1 MALPYLPGNSFNKS
15 LGKEKFHKS
24 HHFDYCNDVSMLV
37 GEQKPGIGGELLLG
51 QKKQP
56 KHSVFPKGE
65 GSNAPAWVAFDRQVL
80 CFQAYFQ
87 EAVHE
92 KREEQY
98 RIRGCK
104 IYFYLEDD
112 SIQVIEP
119 QVKNS
124 GIPQGTLIRR
134 HRIPLPAPRD
144 DEYYTVEHFNVGN
157 ELILYGRKFKL
168 TDCDVFTKNF
178 LRKLGVRV
186 NTPDT
191 VPKDPYSNLRNEM
204 EESMQA
210 LRPYERTDTLKQF
223 LDHDRHVLRFECYWD
238 DADSM
243 FGDTREMVLHYF
255 LADDT
260 IEIREVIPPNSGR
273 DAVPVFLKRA
283 RLPKSAPLPLRQP
296 GEKTDR
302 TVLNVFGPMGHGG
315 RYILDSL
322 KTGAVYEDFYTS
334 ADLVIGAVVNVWGR
348 KLVLC
353 GCDNFTKEYYKTKFG
368 LNDSFTPIKY
378 KADPEM
384 KVPRPMPPYNGFG
397 SEEDSLCSC
406 MGLIPKPPQRDFIKF
421 MEKDRHGLESNVLRL
436 VAYMATDNPI
446 DKDRKFIVSYFL
458 SDDTISFFEP
468 PQRNSGII
476 GGKFL
481 ERGRIKQPNQD
492 LFKSEM
498 SEYFTAADLFVGA
511 KVVFNNFDFVITDAD
526 EYAFRYMEQHSNE
539 FPQANLS
546 LILEKMRKATKE
558 KSKDVK
564 EFFVLNDPD
573 SSGTIRYESL
583 RNMLAQMGSF
593 SEHEIMT
600 VGRHY
605 AHREPEEVD
614 MQLILAVAQEKL
626 KKKNFED
633 FVRLQEA
640 FSFEDCGNTG
650 KLAAGELRTICRAFK
665 FPLPEDVLQLLM
677 KKLSCEGRVDY
688 NNFVSKLNWR
698 ENPVEAVQYQNLP
711 IKFDASWSGG
721 DLTKSAS
728 VSRVGY
734 ASLIEDVF
742 GKQDS

>member
-1 MALPYLPGNSFNKS
+1 MALPYLPGNSFNKN
-15 LGKEKFHKS
+15 LGKEAFHKS

-37 GEQKPGIGGELLLG
+37 GIEKPGIGGELLLG
-51 QKKQP
+51 QKVKS
-56 KHSVFPKGE
+56 KHSVYPRGE

-80 CFQAYFQ
+80 SFQAYFQ

-98 RIRGCK
+98 RIRACK

-119 QVKNS
+119 QVKNA

-134 HRIPLPAPRD
+134 HRIPLPAPND
-144 DEYYTVEHFNVGN
+144 DDFYSVEHFNIGN
-157 ELILYGRKFKL
+157 EIVLYGRKFKL
-168 TDCDVFTKNF
+168 TDCDEFTKNF

-186 NTPDT
+186 NTPEDK
-191 VPKDPYSNLRNEM
+191 PSDPYTSLRSEM
-204 EESMQA
+204 EQSMQP

-223 LDHDRHVLRFECYWD
+223 LDHDRHVLKFEVYWD
-238 DADSM
+238 DTDSM

-260 IEIREVIPPNSGR
+260 IEIREVIQANSGR
-273 DAVPVFLKRA
+273 DAVPVFLKRS

-334 ADLVIGAVVNVWGR
+334 ADLVLGAVVNVWGR
-348 KLVLC
+348 KLVI
-353 GCDNFTKEYYKTKFG
+353 CDCDDFTKEYYRTKFG
-368 LNDSFTPIKY
+368 IDDFAAVKY
-378 KADPEM
+378 KADPAPEA
-384 KVPRPMPPYNGFG
+384 PRPMPPYNGFG

-421 MEKDRHGLESNVLRL
+421 MERDRHGLESNVLRF
-436 VAYMATDNPI
+436 VAFMTTDNPI
-446 DKDRKFIVSYFL
+446 DKDRKFIVSYYL

-468 PQRNSGII
+468 PLRNSGII

-481 ERGRIKQPNQD
+481 ERGRIKKVGQEI
-492 LFKSEM
+492 FKSEM
-498 SEYFTAADLFVGA
+498 SEYITASDLFVGA

-526 EYAFRYMEQHSNE
+526 EYAFRYMEQHAAE
-539 FPQANLS
+539 FPQANMS
-546 LILEKMRKATKE
+546 LILGKIRAGAAA
-558 KSKDVK
+558 KSKEVK
-564 EFFVLNDPD
+564 QMIADAD
-573 SSGTIRYESL
+573 GASSGKVPYETF
-583 RNMLAQMGSF
+583 RNILTSVGGL

-605 AHREPEEVD
+605 AHREPAEVD
-614 MQLILAVAQEKL
+614 SVLLLAVAQEKL

-633 FVRLQEA
+633 FARLQDA
-640 FSFEDCGNTG
+640 MVYEDMSGSG
-650 KLAAGELRTICRAFK
+650 KLPAAAITTICRAFK
-665 FPLPEDVLQLLM
+665 LPLASDVVQILL
-677 KKLSCEGRVDY
+677 SNFSQDGVVDY
-688 NNFVSKLNWR
+688 KDLVAKLNWR
-698 ENPVEAVQYQNLP
+698 ENPVEAVQYQQLP
-711 IKFDASWSGG
+711 IKFDASWTGNDAPNAAG
-721 DLTKSAS
+721 
-728 VSRVGY
+728 VSQVGY
-734 ASLIEDVF
+734 DKFLTDVL
-742 GKQDS
+742 G